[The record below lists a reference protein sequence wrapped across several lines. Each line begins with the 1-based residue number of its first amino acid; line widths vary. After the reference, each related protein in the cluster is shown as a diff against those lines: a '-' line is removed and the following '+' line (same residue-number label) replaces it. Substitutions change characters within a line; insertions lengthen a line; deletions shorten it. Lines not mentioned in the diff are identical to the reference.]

1 MLLEGILV
9 TIVGAA
15 TPIALAAIGELVV
28 ERSGVLNLGV
38 EGMMIMGA
46 VVAFGVSLTTGNPY
60 LGVVAGALA
69 GAGMSMLFGFFTV
82 YLASNQVATGL
93 ALTLLGLGLAG
104 LIGENFVG
112 TPGVKLEPITIPA
125 LSAIPL
131 IGPALFDR
139 DIIVYMSFGLIAAVS
154 YVLFKTRVGLVLRAT
169 GENAE
174 AAHALGR
181 DVRLIRMAAIAFGGA
196 CAGIGGAY
204 LSLVLTAQWTEGM
217 TAGRGWIALAIVVF
231 ATWLPWRALVG
242 AYLFGAVIILQLH
255 AQAFGI
261 RVPPQAMTMLPYVA
275 TIVALVILSRNRALM
290 RRNTPAALGRAFVPD
305 R

>member
-15 TPIALAAIGELVV
+15 TPIVLAAIGELVA

-60 LGVVAGALA
+60 LGVIAGGLA
-69 GAGMSMLFGFFTV
+69 GIAMSMLFGFFTV

-104 LIGENFVG
+104 LIGESFVG
-112 TPGVKLEPITIPA
+112 TPGVRLEAITIPA
-125 LSAIPL
+125 LSAIPF

-139 DIIVYMSFGLIAAVS
+139 DILVYLSFAIVAGVS
-154 YVLFKTRVGLVLRAT
+154 YTMFKTRIGLILRAT

-181 DVRLIRMAAIAFGGA
+181 DVRLIRMGAVAFGGL
-196 CAGIGGAY
+196 CAGLGGAY

-217 TAGRGWIALAIVVF
+217 SAGRGWIALAIVVF
-231 ATWLPWRALVG
+231 ATWLPWRALAG
-242 AYLFGAVIILQLH
+242 AYLFGGVIILQLH

-261 RVPPQAMTMLPYVA
+261 RVPPQAMTMLPYIA
-275 TIVALVILSRNRALM
+275 TIVALVLLSRNQAVM

>member
-15 TPIALAAIGELVV
+15 TPIVLAAIGELVV

-38 EGMMIMGA
+38 EGMMILGA

-60 LGVVAGALA
+60 LGVIAGGLA
-69 GAGMSMLFGFFTV
+69 GVGMALLFGLFTV

-104 LIGENFVG
+104 LIGESFVG
-112 TPGVKLEPITIPA
+112 TPGVRLEAITIPG
-125 LSAIPL
+125 LSAIPF
-131 IGPALFDR
+131 IGPAVFDR
-139 DIIVYMSFGLIAAVS
+139 DILVYLSFAIVAGVS
-154 YVLFKTRVGLVLRAT
+154 YTLFKTRIGLILRAT

-181 DVRLIRMAAIAFGGA
+181 DVRLIRMGAVAFGGL
-196 CAGIGGAY
+196 CAGLGGAY

-217 TAGRGWIALAIVVF
+217 SAGRGWIALAIVVF
-231 ATWLPWRALVG
+231 ATWLPWRALAG
-242 AYLFGAVIILQLH
+242 AYLFGGVIILQLH

-261 RVPPQAMTMLPYVA
+261 RVPPQAMTMLPYIA
-275 TIVALVILSRNRALM
+275 TIVALVLLSRNQAMM

>member
-1 MLLEGILV
+1 MLLEGILI

-15 TPIALAAIGELVV
+15 TPLVLAAIGELVA

-46 VVAFGVSLTTGNPY
+46 VVAFGVSLSTGNPY

-69 GAGMSMLFGFFTV
+69 GMAMALLFGLFTV

-93 ALTLLGLGLAG
+93 ALTILGLGLAG

-112 TPGVKLEPITIPA
+112 TPGVRLQPIPIPI
-125 LSAIPL
+125 LSDIPFL
-131 IGPALFDR
+131 GPALFAR
-139 DIIVYMSFGLIAAVS
+139 DILVYLSFALVAGVSFTLFRTRIGLI
-154 YVLFKTRVGLVLRAT
+154 LRAT

-181 DVRLIRMAAIAFGGA
+181 DVRLIRMAAVAFGGI
-196 CAGIGGAY
+196 CAGLGGAY

-217 TAGRGWIALAIVVF
+217 SAGRGWIALAIVVF
-231 ATWLPWRALVG
+231 ATWLPWRALAG
-242 AYLFGAVIILQLH
+242 AYLFGGVIILQLH

-275 TIVALVILSRNRALM
+275 TIVALVILSRNQAMM

>member
-1 MLLEGILV
+1 MLLEGILI

-15 TPIALAAIGELVV
+15 TPIVLAAIGELVA

-46 VVAFGVSLTTGNPY
+46 VCAFGAALTTGNPY
-60 LGVVAGALA
+60 AGIVVGAAAGVSMAL
-69 GAGMSMLFGFFTV
+69 LFGFFTI

-104 LIGENFVG
+104 LIGESFVG
-112 TPGVKLEPITIPA
+112 TPGVRLEAITIPL
-125 LSAIPL
+125 LSSIPF

-139 DIIVYMSFGLIAAVS
+139 DILVYLSFAIVAGVA
-154 YVLFKTRVGLVLRAT
+154 YVLFRTRAGLVLRAT

-174 AAHALGR
+174 ASHALGR
-181 DVRLIRMAAIAFGGA
+181 DVRLIRMAAVAFGGA
-196 CAGIGGAY
+196 CAGLGGAY
-204 LSLVLTAQWTEGM
+204 LSLALTAQWTEGM

-231 ATWLPWRALVG
+231 ATWLPGRVLVG
-242 AYLFGAVIILQLH
+242 AYLFGGVIILQLH
-255 AQAFGI
+255 GQALGI
-261 RVPPQAMTMLPYVA
+261 NVPPQAMTMLPYLA
-275 TIVALVILSRNRALM
+275 TIVALVILSRNQALM

>member
-15 TPIALAAIGELVV
+15 TPIVLAALGELVV

-46 VVAFGVSLTTGNPY
+46 VCAFGVSLSTGNPY
-60 LGVVAGALA
+60 LGVLAGALA
-69 GAGMSMLFGFFTV
+69 GVGMSLLFGLFTV
-82 YLASNQVATGL
+82 YLATNQVATGL

-112 TPGVKLEPITIPA
+112 TPGIRLEA
-125 LSAIPL
+125 VAIPGL
-131 IGPALFDR
+131 ASIPILGPMLFDR
-139 DIIVYMSFGLIAAVS
+139 DVIVYFSFLLVAGVA
-154 YVLFKTRVGLVLRAT
+154 YTLFKTRVGLILRAT

-181 DVRLIRMAAIAFGGA
+181 DVRWIRMGAIAFGGA

-231 ATWLPWRALVG
+231 ATWLPFRALVG
-242 AYLFGAVIILQLH
+242 AYLFGGVIILQLH

-275 TIVALVILSRNRALM
+275 TIIALVILSRNQALM

>member
-1 MLLEGILV
+1 MLLEGIV
-9 TIVGAA
+9 ITIVGAA
-15 TPIALAAIGELVV
+15 TPIVLAAIGELVA

-46 VVAFGVSLTTGNPY
+46 VVGFGVALSTGNPY

-69 GAGMSMLFGFFTV
+69 GVAMSLLFALFTV
-82 YLASNQVATGL
+82 YLATNQVATGL

-104 LIGENFVG
+104 LIGEAFVG
-112 TPGVKLEPITIPA
+112 TPGVKLQPITIPV
-125 LSAIPL
+125 LSSIPVV
-131 IGPALFDR
+131 GPAFFAR
-139 DIIVYMSFGLIAAVS
+139 DIIVYASFAIVAGVW
-154 YVLFKTRVGLVLRAT
+154 YVLFKTRAGLVLRAT

-174 AAHALGR
+174 AAHSLGR
-181 DVRLIRMAAIAFGGA
+181 DVRLIRTAAVAFGGA

-204 LSLVLTAQWTEGM
+204 LSLVLSTQWTEGM

-231 ATWLPWRALVG
+231 ATWLPWRALLG
-242 AYLFGAVIILQLH
+242 AYLFGGVIILQLH
-255 AQAFGI
+255 AQAFGVRI
-261 RVPPQAMTMLPYVA
+261 PTQAMTMLPYVA
-275 TIVALVILSRNRALM
+275 TIIALVLLSRNQTLM

>member
-1 MLLEGILV
+1 MLLEGILI

-15 TPIALAAIGELVV
+15 TPLVLAAIGELVA

-46 VVAFGVSLTTGNPY
+46 VVAFGVSLSTGNPY

-69 GAGMSMLFGFFTV
+69 GMAMALLFGLFTV

-93 ALTLLGLGLAG
+93 ALTILGLGLAG

-112 TPGVKLEPITIPA
+112 TPGVKLQPIPIPI
-125 LSAIPL
+125 LSDIPFL
-131 IGPALFDR
+131 GPALFAR
-139 DIIVYMSFGLIAAVS
+139 DILVYLSFALVAGVSFTLFRTRIGLI
-154 YVLFKTRVGLVLRAT
+154 LRAT

-181 DVRLIRMAAIAFGGA
+181 DVRLIRMAAVAFGGI
-196 CAGIGGAY
+196 CAGLGGAY

-217 TAGRGWIALAIVVF
+217 SAGRGWIALAIVVF
-231 ATWLPWRALVG
+231 ATWLPWRALAG
-242 AYLFGAVIILQLH
+242 AYLFGGVIILQLH

-275 TIVALVILSRNRALM
+275 TIVALVILSRNQAMM

>member
-15 TPIALAAIGELVV
+15 TPIILAAIGELVV

-46 VVAFGVSLTTGNPY
+46 VVAFGVSLGTGNPY
-60 LGVVAGALA
+60 LGVGAGAL
-69 GAGMSMLFGFFTV
+69 GGVGMALLFGFFTV

-104 LIGENFVG
+104 LIGESFVG
-112 TPGVKLEPITIPA
+112 TPGVKLGAI
-125 LSAIPL
+125 AIPGL
-131 IGPALFDR
+131 ASIPFIGPALFDR
-139 DIIVYMSFGLIAAVS
+139 DILVYLSFAIVAGVA
-154 YVLFKTRVGLVLRAT
+154 YVLFKTRVGLILRAT

-181 DVRLIRMAAIAFGGA
+181 DVRLIRMGAVAFGGA
-196 CAGIGGAY
+196 CAGLGGAY

-231 ATWLPWRALVG
+231 ATWLPFRALVG
-242 AYLFGAVIILQLH
+242 AYLFGGVIILQLH

-261 RVPPQAMTMLPYVA
+261 RVPPQAMTMLPYLA
-275 TIVALVILSRNRALM
+275 TIIALVVLSRNQALM
-290 RRNTPAALGRAFVPD
+290 RRHTPAALARPFVPD

>member
-1 MLLEGILV
+1 MLLEGILI

-15 TPIALAAIGELVV
+15 TPLVLAAIGELVA

-46 VVAFGVSLTTGNPY
+46 VVAFGVSLSTGNPY

-69 GAGMSMLFGFFTV
+69 GMAMALLFGLFTV

-93 ALTLLGLGLAG
+93 ALTILGLGLAG

-112 TPGVKLEPITIPA
+112 TPGVRLQPIPIPI
-125 LSAIPL
+125 LSDIPFL
-131 IGPALFDR
+131 GPALFAR
-139 DIIVYMSFGLIAAVS
+139 DILVYLSFALVAGVSYTLFRTRIGLI
-154 YVLFKTRVGLVLRAT
+154 LRAT

-181 DVRLIRMAAIAFGGA
+181 DVRLIRMAAVAFGGI
-196 CAGIGGAY
+196 CAGLGGAY

-217 TAGRGWIALAIVVF
+217 SAGRGWIALAIVVF
-231 ATWLPWRALVG
+231 ATWLPWRALAG
-242 AYLFGAVIILQLH
+242 AYLFGGVIILQLH

-275 TIVALVILSRNRALM
+275 TIVALVILSRNQAMM

>member
-1 MLLEGILV
+1 MLVEGILV

-46 VVAFGVSLTTGNPY
+46 VVAFGVALGTGNPY
-60 LGVVAGALA
+60 LGIVAGALA
-69 GAGMSMLFGFFTV
+69 GVAMSLLFGLFTV
-82 YLASNQVATGL
+82 YLATNQVATGL
-93 ALTLLGLGLAG
+93 ALTLFGLGLAG
-104 LIGENFVG
+104 LIGESFVG
-112 TPGVKLEPITIPA
+112 TPGVKLQPIP
-125 LSAIPL
+125 IPL
-131 IGPALFDR
+131 LADLPIIGPALFAR
-139 DIIVYMSFGLIAAVS
+139 DVIVYASFAVVAGVS
-154 YVLFKTRVGLVLRAT
+154 YALFKTRAGLVLRAT

-181 DVRLIRMAAIAFGGA
+181 DVRMIRMAAVAFGGA

-204 LSLVLTAQWTEGM
+204 LSLVLSTQWTEGM

-231 ATWLPWRALVG
+231 ATWLPWRALAG
-242 AYLFGAVIILQLH
+242 AYLFGGVIILQLH
-255 AQAFGI
+255 AQALGV
-261 RVPPQAMTMLPYVA
+261 RVPPQAMTMLPYIA
-275 TIVALVILSRNRALM
+275 TIVALILLSRNQTTM
-290 RRNTPAALGRAFVPD
+290 RKHTPAALGRAFVPD

>member
-1 MLLEGILV
+1 MLLEGILI

-15 TPIALAAIGELVV
+15 TPILLAAIGELVA

-69 GAGMSMLFGFFTV
+69 GMGMALLFGLFTV

-104 LIGENFVG
+104 LIGESFVG
-112 TPGVKLEPITIPA
+112 TPGVKLQPITIPL
-125 LSAIPL
+125 LSSIPF

-139 DIIVYMSFGLIAAVS
+139 DIIVYGSFALVAGVS
-154 YVLFKTRVGLVLRAT
+154 YVLFKTRAGLILRAT
-169 GENAE
+169 GENAD

-181 DVRLIRMAAIAFGGA
+181 DVRLIRMAAVAFGGA
-196 CAGIGGAY
+196 CAGLGGAY

-217 TAGRGWIALAIVVF
+217 SAGRGWIALAIVVF
-231 ATWLPWRALVG
+231 ATWLPWRAVAG
-242 AYLFGAVIILQLH
+242 AYLFGGVIILQLH

-261 RVPPQAMTMLPYVA
+261 RVPPQAMTMLPYIA
-275 TIVALVILSRNRALM
+275 TIVALVILSRNQALM

>member
-15 TPIALAAIGELVV
+15 TPIVLAAIGELVV

-46 VVAFGVSLTTGNPY
+46 VVAFGVALGTGNPY

-69 GAGMSMLFGFFTV
+69 GVGMSLLFGFFTV

-104 LIGENFVG
+104 LIGESFVG
-112 TPGVKLEPITIPA
+112 TPGVKLEAITIPLLA
-125 LSAIPL
+125 SIPF

-139 DIIVYMSFGLIAAVS
+139 DILVYLSFAIVACVAYI
-154 YVLFKTRVGLVLRAT
+154 LFRTRVGLILRAT

-181 DVRLIRMAAIAFGGA
+181 DVRLIRMAAVAFGGA
-196 CAGIGGAY
+196 CAGLGGAY

-242 AYLFGAVIILQLH
+242 AYLFGGVIILQLH

-261 RVPPQAMTMLPYVA
+261 RVPPQAMTMLPYLA
-275 TIVALVILSRNRALM
+275 TIIALVVLSRNQALM

>member
-1 MLLEGILV
+1 MLLEGIAV

-15 TPIALAAIGELVV
+15 TPIALAATGELVV

-46 VVAFGVSLTTGNPY
+46 VTAFGTALATGNPY
-60 LGVVAGALA
+60 LGVVVGALA
-69 GAGMSMLFGFFTV
+69 GVAMSLLFGLFTV

-112 TPGVKLEPITIPA
+112 TPGVKLPPVPLPGLEALPI
-125 LSAIPL
+125 
-131 IGPALFDR
+131 IGPALFSR
-139 DIIVYMSFGLIAAVS
+139 DIIVYGSFALVAAVS
-154 YVLFKTRVGLVLRAT
+154 YVLFRTRAGLVLRAT

-196 CAGIGGAY
+196 CAGLGGAY

-242 AYLFGAVIILQLH
+242 AYLFGGVIILQLH

-261 RVPPQAMTMLPYVA
+261 RVPPQAMTMLPYLA
-275 TIVALVILSRNRALM
+275 TIVALVILSRNQTLM

>member
-1 MLLEGILV
+1 MLLEGILI

-15 TPIALAAIGELVV
+15 TPIVLAAIGELVV

-46 VVAFGVSLTTGNPY
+46 VVGFGVSLTTGNPY
-60 LGVVAGALA
+60 LGVVAGAFA
-69 GAGMSMLFGFFTV
+69 GVGMALLFGFFTI

-104 LIGENFVG
+104 LIGESFVG
-112 TPGVKLEPITIPA
+112 TPGIKLEPITIPL
-125 LSAIPL
+125 LSTIPF

-139 DIIVYMSFGLIAAVS
+139 DILVYASFVIVAGVS
-154 YVLFKTRVGLVLRAT
+154 YGLFKTRAGLILRAT

-181 DVRLIRMAAIAFGGA
+181 DVRRIRMAAVAFGGL
-196 CAGIGGAY
+196 CAGLGGAY

-217 TAGRGWIALAIVVF
+217 SAGRGWIALAIVVF
-231 ATWLPWRALVG
+231 ATWLPWRALAG
-242 AYLFGAVIILQLH
+242 AYLFGGVIILQLH

-261 RVPPQAMTMLPYVA
+261 RIPPQAMTMLPYLA
-275 TIVALVILSRNRALM
+275 TIIALVILSRNHALM

>member
-1 MLLEGILV
+1 MLLEGIVV

-15 TPIALAAIGELVV
+15 TPIVLAAIGELVA

-46 VVAFGVSLTTGNPY
+46 VCAFGAALVTGNPY
-60 LGVVAGALA
+60 LGIVVGAAAGVGMAL
-69 GAGMSMLFGFFTV
+69 LFGLFTI

-112 TPGVKLEPITIPA
+112 TPGVKLEAITIPL
-125 LSAIPL
+125 LSSIPV
-131 IGPALFDR
+131 IGAAFFDR
-139 DIIVYMSFGLIAAVS
+139 DILVYASFAMVAAVA
-154 YVLFKTRVGLVLRAT
+154 YVLFRTRVGLVLRAT

-174 AAHALGR
+174 ASHALGR
-181 DVRLIRMAAIAFGGA
+181 DVRLIRLAAVAFGGA

-204 LSLVLTAQWTEGM
+204 LSLALTAQWTEGM

-231 ATWLPWRALVG
+231 ATWLPGRVVVG
-242 AYLFGAVIILQLH
+242 AYLFGGVIILQLH
-255 AQAFGI
+255 GQALGI
-261 RVPPQAMTMLPYVA
+261 NVPPQAMTMLPYIA
-275 TIVALVILSRNRALM
+275 TIVALVVLSRNQALM

>member
-1 MLLEGILV
+1 MLLEGILI

-15 TPIALAAIGELVV
+15 TPILLAAIGELVV

-60 LGVVAGALA
+60 LGAIAGGLA
-69 GAGMSMLFGFFTV
+69 GVGMALLFGLFTV

-112 TPGVKLEPITIPA
+112 TPGVKLEAITIPL
-125 LSAIPL
+125 LSSIPF

-139 DIIVYMSFGLIAAVS
+139 DIIVYLSFAIVAGVS
-154 YVLFKTRVGLVLRAT
+154 YMLFKTRAGLVLRAT
-169 GENAE
+169 GENAD

-181 DVRLIRMAAIAFGGA
+181 DVRLIRLAAVSFGGF
-196 CAGIGGAY
+196 CAGLGGAY

-217 TAGRGWIALAIVVF
+217 SAGRGWIALAIVVF
-231 ATWLPWRALVG
+231 ATWLPWRAVAG
-242 AYLFGAVIILQLH
+242 AYLFGGVIILQLH

-261 RVPPQAMTMLPYVA
+261 RVPPQAMTMLPYLA
-275 TIVALVILSRNRALM
+275 TIIALVILSRNQALM

>member
-15 TPIALAAIGELVV
+15 TPIVLAATGELVV

-46 VVAFGVSLTTGNPY
+46 VTAFGAALATGNPY
-60 LGVVAGALA
+60 AGVLVGALA
-69 GAGMSMLFGFFTV
+69 GVAMSLLFGLFTV

-112 TPGVKLEPITIPA
+112 TPGIKLEALPIPGLSQIPFV
-125 LSAIPL
+125 
-131 IGPALFDR
+131 GPALFAR
-139 DIIVYMSFGLIAAVS
+139 DIIVYASFALVAGVS
-154 YVLFKTRVGLVLRAT
+154 YVLFRTRAGLVLRAT

-181 DVRLIRMAAIAFGGA
+181 DVRLIRMAAVAFGGA
-196 CAGIGGAY
+196 CAGLGGAY

-261 RVPPQAMTMLPYVA
+261 RVPPQVMTSMPYIA
-275 TIVALVILSRNRALM
+275 TIVALVILSRNQALM

>member
-15 TPIALAAIGELVV
+15 TPIVLAAIGELVV

-46 VVAFGVSLTTGNPY
+46 VVAFGVALGTGNPY

-69 GAGMSMLFGFFTV
+69 GVGMSLLFGFFTV

-104 LIGENFVG
+104 LIGESFVG
-112 TPGVKLEPITIPA
+112 TPGVKLEAITIPLLA
-125 LSAIPL
+125 SIPFV
-131 IGPALFDR
+131 GPALFDR
-139 DIIVYMSFGLIAAVS
+139 DVLVYLSFAIVACVAYI
-154 YVLFKTRVGLVLRAT
+154 LFRTRVGLILRAT

-181 DVRLIRMAAIAFGGA
+181 DVRLIRMAAVAFGGA
-196 CAGIGGAY
+196 CAGLGGAY

-242 AYLFGAVIILQLH
+242 AYLFGGVIILQLH

-261 RVPPQAMTMLPYVA
+261 RVPPQAMTMLPYLA
-275 TIVALVILSRNRALM
+275 TIIALVVLSRNQALM

>member
-1 MLLEGILV
+1 MLLEGILI

-15 TPIALAAIGELVV
+15 TPIVLAAIGDLVV
-28 ERSGVLNLGV
+28 ERSGVLNLGG

-46 VVAFGVSLTTGNPY
+46 VCAFGAALATGNPY
-60 LGVVAGALA
+60 AGIVVGAAAGVGMAL
-69 GAGMSMLFGFFTV
+69 LFGLFTI

-104 LIGENFVG
+104 LIGEDFVG
-112 TPGVKLEPITIPA
+112 TPGVRLEAITIPG
-125 LSAIPL
+125 LSAIPF

-139 DIIVYMSFGLIAAVS
+139 DILVYLSFAIVAGVA
-154 YVLFKTRVGLVLRAT
+154 YVMFRTRAGLVLRAT

-174 AAHALGR
+174 ASHALGR
-181 DVRLIRMAAIAFGGA
+181 DVRLIRLAAVAFGGA
-196 CAGIGGAY
+196 CAGLGGAY
-204 LSLVLTAQWTEGM
+204 LSLALTAQWTEGM

-231 ATWLPWRALVG
+231 ATWLPGRLLVG
-242 AYLFGAVIILQLH
+242 AYLFGGVIILQLH
-255 AQAFGI
+255 GQALGI
-261 RVPPQAMTMLPYVA
+261 NVPPQAMTMMPYLA
-275 TIVALVILSRNRALM
+275 TIIALVILSRNQALM

>member
-15 TPIALAAIGELVV
+15 TPIVLAAIGELVV

-46 VVAFGVSLTTGNPY
+46 VVAFGVALGTGNPY

-69 GAGMSMLFGFFTV
+69 GVGMSLLFGFFTV

-104 LIGENFVG
+104 LIGEGFVG
-112 TPGVKLEPITIPA
+112 TPGVKLEAVTIPILA
-125 LSAIPL
+125 GIPF

-139 DIIVYMSFGLIAAVS
+139 DILVYLSFIIVASVA
-154 YVLFKTRVGLVLRAT
+154 YVLFKTRVGLILRAT

-181 DVRLIRMAAIAFGGA
+181 DVRLIRMAAVAFGGA
-196 CAGIGGAY
+196 CAGLGGAY

-242 AYLFGAVIILQLH
+242 AYLFGGVIILQLH

-261 RVPPQAMTMLPYVA
+261 RVPPQAMTMLPYLA
-275 TIVALVILSRNRALM
+275 TIIALVVLSRNQALM

>member
-1 MLLEGILV
+1 MLLEGILI

-15 TPIALAAIGELVV
+15 TPILLAAIGELVV

-60 LGVVAGALA
+60 LGAVAGGLA
-69 GAGMSMLFGFFTV
+69 GVGMALLFGLFTV

-104 LIGENFVG
+104 LIGESFVG
-112 TPGVKLEPITIPA
+112 TPGVKLEAITIPV
-125 LSAIPL
+125 LSSIPF

-139 DIIVYMSFGLIAAVS
+139 DIIVYLSFAIVAGVS
-154 YVLFKTRVGLVLRAT
+154 YMLFKTRAGLVLRAT
-169 GENAE
+169 GENAD

-181 DVRLIRMAAIAFGGA
+181 DVRLIRLVAVAFGGF
-196 CAGIGGAY
+196 CAGLGGAY

-217 TAGRGWIALAIVVF
+217 SAGRGWIALAIVVF
-231 ATWLPWRALVG
+231 ATWLPWRAVAG
-242 AYLFGAVIILQLH
+242 AYLFGGVIILQLH

-275 TIVALVILSRNRALM
+275 TIVALVILSRNQALM

>member
-1 MLLEGILV
+1 MLLEGILI

-15 TPIALAAIGELVV
+15 TPIILAAIGELVV

-46 VVAFGVSLTTGNPY
+46 VCAFGVSLTTGNPY

-69 GAGMSMLFGFFTV
+69 GMGMALLFGLFTV

-112 TPGVKLEPITIPA
+112 TPGVRLEAITIPL
-125 LSAIPL
+125 LSAIPF

-139 DIIVYMSFGLIAAVS
+139 DILVYGSFALVAGVS
-154 YVLFKTRVGLVLRAT
+154 YVLFKTRLGLILRAT

-181 DVRLIRMAAIAFGGA
+181 DVRLIRMAAVAFGGL
-196 CAGIGGAY
+196 CAGLGGAY

-217 TAGRGWIALAIVVF
+217 SAGRGWIALAIVVF
-231 ATWLPWRALVG
+231 ATWLPWRALAG
-242 AYLFGAVIILQLH
+242 AYLFGGVIILQLH
-255 AQAFGI
+255 AQALGVQ
-261 RVPPQAMTMLPYVA
+261 VPPQAMTMLPYLA
-275 TIVALVILSRNRALM
+275 TIIALVILSRNQAMM

>member
-1 MLLEGILV
+1 MLLEGILI

-15 TPIALAAIGELVV
+15 TPIVLAAIGELVA

-46 VVAFGVSLTTGNPY
+46 VCAFGAALTTGNPY
-60 LGVVAGALA
+60 AGIVVGAAAGVGMAL
-69 GAGMSMLFGFFTV
+69 LFGFFTI

-104 LIGENFVG
+104 LIGESFVG
-112 TPGVKLEPITIPA
+112 TPGVRLEAITIPL
-125 LSAIPL
+125 LSSIPF

-139 DIIVYMSFGLIAAVS
+139 DILVYLSFAIVAGVA
-154 YVLFKTRVGLVLRAT
+154 YVLFRTRAGLVLRAT

-174 AAHALGR
+174 ASHALGR
-181 DVRLIRMAAIAFGGA
+181 DVRLIRMAAVAFGGA
-196 CAGIGGAY
+196 CAGLGGAY
-204 LSLVLTAQWTEGM
+204 LSLALTAQWTEGM

-231 ATWLPWRALVG
+231 ATWLPGRVLVG
-242 AYLFGAVIILQLH
+242 AYLFGGVIILQLH
-255 AQAFGI
+255 GQALGI
-261 RVPPQAMTMLPYVA
+261 NVPPQAMTMLPYLA
-275 TIVALVILSRNRALM
+275 TIVALVILSRNQALM